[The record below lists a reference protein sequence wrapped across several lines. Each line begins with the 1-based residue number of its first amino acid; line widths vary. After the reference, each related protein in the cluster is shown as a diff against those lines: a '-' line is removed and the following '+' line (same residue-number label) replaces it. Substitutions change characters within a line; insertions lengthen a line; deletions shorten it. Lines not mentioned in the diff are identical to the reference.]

1 MQRLT
6 IMLGLL
12 RQMRWQET
20 LALLA
25 VMVAARMTEGVGL
38 LLVVPLLESLYGG
51 AASSEFSRSM
61 IDGLADVGI
70 PPTLGGLLGL
80 FVMLVAVRAAL
91 LVAER
96 VMALGYQQRLVDVM
110 RQRLFESLLRAEW
123 RWLSTRRSSDHAAV
137 LTGSAGR
144 IAVGLTHFVQFT
156 TQMVSLVAYGG
167 AALLL
172 SWQVTACLAL
182 GGLLVHGLMG
192 RLRRR
197 AVGIGQDM
205 GDANRAVQASLQ
217 EGLAGARLAKIVSGE
232 QRVSSRFAAVVGQLR
247 DSQLAF
253 VRSAALGQMAMQIG
267 GALLLAALIYSGRL
281 WLDLPVSVLLTVAVV
296 VARLVPVFA
305 AAQQSYHGWLN
316 ATPAIQE
323 FGALHC
329 EAQRAAEPHH
339 SRDFEP
345 LPLREAIVFD
355 GVSVGYGGRSVAALN
370 SVSLTL
376 PARSTTLV
384 VGPSGAGK
392 STFADLLM
400 ALIEP
405 DAGRVLVD
413 GIALTGGDR
422 QRWRA
427 SVAYVEQDCF
437 LFNDSIR
444 ANLLWAAPQASEA
457 DIDLALRRAAAEFVF
472 ALPDGIDTVVGD
484 SGSRLSG
491 GERQRLALARALIGK
506 PALLILDE
514 ATSALDLAN
523 QALVQNSLAE
533 LARSVTL
540 VVIAHRS
547 EGWGAADQIVRFD
560 AGRANVEIVDR
571 ALA

>member
-6 IMLGLL
+6 IMLALL

-20 LALLA
+20 SSLLA

-38 LLVVPLLESLYGG
+38 LLVVPLLESLYGS
-51 AASSEFSRSM
+51 AASSEFSRTM
-61 IDGLADVGI
+61 IDVLATVGLS
-70 PPTLGGLLGL
+70 PTLGGMLGL
-80 FVMLVAVRAAL
+80 FVVLVAVRAAL

-96 VMALGYQQRLVDVM
+96 VMALGYQQRLVDTM
-110 RQRLFESLLRAEW
+110 RQRLFESILRAEW

-144 IAVGLTHFVQFT
+144 IAVGFTHFVQFST
-156 TQMVSLVAYGG
+156 HMVSLIAYGG

-197 AVGIGQDM
+197 AVAIGEDM
-205 GDANRAVQASLQ
+205 GEANRAVQASMQ
-217 EGLAGARLAKIVSGE
+217 EGLAGTRLTKIVRGE
-232 QRVSSRFAAVVGQLR
+232 LRASSRFSAVVGQLR
-247 DSQLAF
+247 ESQLAF

-267 GALLLAALIYSGRL
+267 GAVLLAVLIYAGRL
-281 WLDLPVSVLLTVAVV
+281 WLNLPVSILLTVAVV
-296 VARLVPVFA
+296 VTRLVPVFA
-305 AAQQSYHGWLN
+305 LAQQSYHGWLN
-316 ATPAIQE
+316 ATPAIEE
-323 FGALHC
+323 FNALYS
-329 EAQRAAEPHH
+329 EARLAAEPDH
-339 SRDFEP
+339 SANLAP
-345 LPLREAIVFD
+345 LPLRNAIVFKA
-355 GVSVGYGGRSVAALN
+355 VSVGYSGRGVPALD

-405 DAGRVLVD
+405 DAGQVLVD
-413 GIALTGGDR
+413 GFALTGVER

-444 ANLLWAAPQASEA
+444 ANLLWAAPDASGP
-457 DIDLALRRAAAEFVF
+457 DIELALRRAAAEFVF
-472 ALPDGIDTVVGD
+472 ALPQGIDTIVGD

-506 PALLILDE
+506 PVLLILDE

-523 QALVQNSLAE
+523 QALIQKSLAD
-533 LARSVTL
+533 LAGTMTL

-547 EGWGAADQIVRFD
+547 EGWDAADQIVQFD
-560 AGRANVEIVDR
+560 IGKAAVLTAQRI
-571 ALA
+571 LA